1 MEKKKFDDNNFDV
14 ISNNLIIVNKQFND
28 LINTQSHL
36 NPIKLICE
44 KLISILV
51 IKNQYFI
58 TNKFDS
64 ATINLFNKLYAIILK
79 SIDHIEKQ
87 KIITEL

>member
-1 MEKKKFDDNNFDV
+1 V
-14 ISNNLIIVNKQFND
+14 LIK
-28 LINTQSHL
+28 SL
-36 NPIKLICE
+36 NCLFTIIKLICE

-64 ATINLFNKLYAIILK
+64 TTINLFNKLYAIILK